1 MAFFAI
7 FVSFV
12 VNTTVLDRQ
21 RPAGL
26 REALRSSHESV
37 HATIPIPPSIFTT
50 SAKRASLG
58 PDMPAA
64 STFKDYISGIDPALE
79 VISKQGA

>member
-12 VNTTVLDRQ
+12 ANTTVLDRQ

-26 REALRSSHESV
+26 REVLRSSHESV
-37 HATIPIPPSIFTT
+37 HATIPVAFRDCLTLCIARDTRHFTVLTGSPVT
-50 SAKRASLG
+50 SAASR
-58 PDMPAA
+58 
-64 STFKDYISGIDPALE
+64 
-79 VISKQGA
+79 